1 MPLLFPPPK
10 SQFEARY
17 QLSGSDLAIL
27 QRFRVMSRARC
38 RDPGRKSRVGR
49 SGLPECVCRRVLF
62 WTDPQTGYRR
72 GYQSSIDR
80 PMTPEHRLDLVKVE
94 LNYDQRARLELISIQ
109 AGKPTGQM
117 LVEAAQFLLD
127 NDAGC
132 CQHCRPAESQMFLG
146 DEELEARFMRLLR
159 L

>member
-1 MPLLFPPPK
+1 
-10 SQFEARY
+10 
-17 QLSGSDLAIL
+17 
-27 QRFRVMSRARC
+27 
-38 RDPGRKSRVGR
+38 
-49 SGLPECVCRRVLF
+49 
-62 WTDPQTGYRR
+62 
-72 GYQSSIDR
+72 
-80 PMTPEHRLDLVKVE
+80 MTPEHRLDLVKVE

-109 AGKPTGQM
+109 AGKPAGQM